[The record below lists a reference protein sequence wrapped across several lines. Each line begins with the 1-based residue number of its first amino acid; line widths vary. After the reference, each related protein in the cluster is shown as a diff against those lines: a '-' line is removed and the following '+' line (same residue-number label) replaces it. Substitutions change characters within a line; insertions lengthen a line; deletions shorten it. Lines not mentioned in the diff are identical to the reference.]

1 MFGCNPF
8 MDSTALKLSPTPH
21 LQSSDVG
28 VIAPAQHVAGV
39 TGSQPSVGYLG
50 HHMNAAAAASY
61 PTSRTEFQ
69 LFAGHRVSDT
79 TGAGASYGAMFGPST
94 CVDSSQFIFPGF
106 AASAVAAAAVAAG
119 DSPATVGV
127 PPHTA
132 NSSSFVYPPAG
143 RLPCPADPSQ
153 YTSLTSPLP
162 GSESTPFHPPPPTN
176 FPTYQSVT
184 SHRTASS
191 GIHHPMSQL
200 GHIGHRSH
208 HSNSGGNTSSPGA
221 FLRYLRPPASCIRQ
235 KLTCLWIDPDPV
247 PHHFMHHAAGRAL
260 YDMTSRGSK
269 PCGKIYSSM
278 HEIVTHI
285 TVDHVGGPEQTNHA
299 CMWRGCSRLLKP
311 FKAKY
316 KLVNHIRVHTGEKP
330 FPCPFPGCGKVFA
343 RSENL
348 KIHKRTHTG

>member
-1 MFGCNPF
+1 MFHCNPF
-8 MDSTALKLSPTPH
+8 MDSSTLKLSPNSH
-21 LQSSDVG
+21 MQSSDVG
-28 VIAPAQHVAGV
+28 VLAPSQHVNCVSG
-39 TGSQPSVGYLG
+39 GQSSVGYLG
-50 HHMNAAAAASY
+50 HHVASY
-61 PTSRTEFQ
+61 PTSRTDFQ
-69 LFAGHRVSDT
+69 LFPGHRMSDT
-79 TGAGASYGAMFGPST
+79 SAAGSPYGSMFCPPT
-94 CVDSSQFIFPGF
+94 DSSQFIFPGF

-119 DSPATVGV
+119 DCSTSACGPSTVSC
-127 PPHTA
+127 
-132 NSSSFVYPPAG
+132 SSLVYPPAG
-143 RLPCPADPSQ
+143 RLSCPGDPSQ
-153 YTSLTSPLP
+153 YSLTSPRP
-162 GSESTPFHPPPPTN
+162 GSESTSFHHPQSHATN

-184 SHRTASS
+184 SHRSAPS
-191 GIHHPMSQL
+191 GLHHPMSQL
-200 GHIGHRSH
+200 GHIPVGHR
-208 HSNSGGNTSSPGA
+208 GGHPGNVTGSSSSPGA

-235 KLTCLWIDPDPV
+235 KLTCMWIDPDPM

-260 YDMTSRGSK
+260 FDMTSRTSK

-299 CMWRGCSRLLKP
+299 CMWRGCSRMLKP

-348 KIHKRTHTG
+348 KIHKRTHTGL